1 VSRPGTD
8 RAHGG
13 TVCAVQIDRV
23 RRPFWIHQV
32 VEYLV
37 GLALISV
44 AFQSPKPAV
53 PAVMGLL
60 IILNAAIT
68 EGAAGAFRL
77 VHRRVHKWIDVV
89 LMVLLLVMAAQQWA
103 DIDIAGRLLLA
114 AIAVVLGFVWFHS
127 DFDDRATKRAARA
140 GRLADRATSEDIG
153 RFAGRTVGQ
162 GVNAWKR
169 MRRTDD
175 DE

>member
-1 VSRPGTD
+1 M
-8 RAHGG
+8 
-13 TVCAVQIDRV
+13 QIDRV
-23 RRPFWIHQV
+23 RRPFWIHQI
-32 VEYLV
+32 VEYIV

-44 AFQSPKPAV
+44 AFQSPRPAV

-68 EGAAGAFRL
+68 IGAAGAFRL
-77 VHRRVHKWIDVV
+77 IHRRVHKWIDVV
-89 LMVLLLVMAAQQWA
+89 LMVLLVVMGVQQWA
-103 DIDIAGRLLLA
+103 DIDIAGRLLLCVM
-114 AIAVVLGFVWFHS
+114 AVVLAFIWFHS
-127 DFDDRATKRAARA
+127 DFDDRATKRAARD
-140 GRLADRATSEDIG
+140 ADERATSEDIG

-175 DE
+175 AD